1 MIRLKAVSDCGAKHT
16 ASSCAKYM
24 RPILG
29 ATVHHNPKLEDKLR
43 IVPVIVDTREMTEE
57 EVEAHKEKQR
67 AQF

>member
-1 MIRLKAVSDCGAKHT
+1 
-16 ASSCAKYM
+16 M